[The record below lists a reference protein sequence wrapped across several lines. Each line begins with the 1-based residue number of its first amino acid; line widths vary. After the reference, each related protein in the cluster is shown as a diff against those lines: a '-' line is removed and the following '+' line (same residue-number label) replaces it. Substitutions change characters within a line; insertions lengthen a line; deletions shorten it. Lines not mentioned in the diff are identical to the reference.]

1 MSLPPPSAPPP
12 GGSRPAK
19 RIVGTQTREIVL
31 ELDGGAARGWR
42 RRLGGGG
49 ESGGR
54 IHLAGADITFDHAA
68 SLQLPLTVPAG
79 IVAVAAVH
87 DGRGAP
93 GGGAGRFPILRRD
106 DAGRVL
112 AAEEGVAGW
121 LWTERA
127 GSALPMLGEGAP
139 NLALVFAKPLDPQ
152 VVGVHF
158 EPDFVAAL
166 AARSPL
172 GAPTVSGM
180 LARVADAPAATAAF
194 AELGVARPLT
204 DREVAPAQRRSLPSD
219 RPARAEAA
227 PADVNRRRTSIPPPG
242 GRP

>member
-1 MSLPPPSAPPP
+1 M
-12 GGSRPAK
+12 
-19 RIVGTQTREIVL
+19 VGTQTREIVL
-31 ELDGGAARGWR
+31 KLDEQPVKGWR

-49 ESGGR
+49 DGGVGGR
-54 IHLAGADITFDHAA
+54 IQLAGTDMTFEHPAV
-68 SLQLPLTVPAG
+68 LQRPLTVPAG

-87 DGRGAP
+87 GGRGASD
-93 GGGAGRFPILRRD
+93 GGEGRFPILRRD

-127 GSALPMLGEGAP
+127 GSALPMLGEGVP
-139 NLALVFAKPLDPQ
+139 NLALVFAQPLDPQ

-158 EPDFVAAL
+158 ERDFVAAL

-172 GAPTVSGM
+172 GAPTVSGL
-180 LARVADAPAATAAF
+180 LARVADATTAASAF
-194 AELGVARPLT
+194 AELGVDRPLT
-204 DREVAPAQRRSLPSD
+204 DREVAPAQRRALPSD
-219 RPARAEAA
+219 RLSRSEAA
-227 PADVNRRRTSIPPPG
+227 PSDVNRRRTSIPPPG